1 MEEVPLLKALHAKYS
16 DRAVFLGISVD
27 ISVDRADRAVTS
39 KGMTW
44 LQLADGKGFD
54 GAIPQAYHV
63 QGTPE
68 LFVLDRA
75 GRIFAKP
82 HPRKRS
88 RHGSRKRSR
97 VRRSSRLSAAAG
109 LVFPRT
115 SRRAHL
121 RSLRSS

>member
-1 MEEVPLLKALHAKYS
+1 MEEVPLLKALHAKYT
-16 DRAVFLGISVD
+16 DQAVFLGISVD

-54 GAIPQAYHV
+54 GAIAQAYHV

-68 LFVLDRA
+68 LFVLDRV

-82 HPRKRS
+82 ASAKDIEARVQEALARPPQEAVRGGRRTRS
-88 RHGSRKRSR
+88 T
-97 VRRSSRLSAAAG
+97 RR
-109 LVFPRT
+109 
-115 SRRAHL
+115 
-121 RSLRSS
+121 

>member
-16 DRAVFLGISVD
+16 NEAVILGISVD
-27 ISVDRADRAVTS
+27 VSVDRVDRTVKS
-39 KGMTW
+39 KAMTW
-44 LQLADGKGFD
+44 PQLADGKGFD

-82 HPRKRS
+82 ASAKAIEA
-88 RHGSRKRSR
+88 
-97 VRRSSRLSAAAG
+97 RLQEALAR
-109 LVFPRT
+109 PPQ
-115 SRRAHL
+115 
-121 RSLRSS
+121 